1 MNQTIQPPST
11 IVVPQAR
18 PVGSDIVCQGQ
29 AAMPAEASGANAFPV
44 DRWALASAI
53 CGITAIVPVI
63 SQLAGIILGV
73 VALRRIRRAHR
84 QGLAPRGS
92 GWAIMGIS
100 LSLFMLLSWILIFA
114 VFGFVMSIFSDAAH
128 ALDKAMPARPS

>member
-1 MNQTIQPPST
+1 M
-11 IVVPQAR
+11 
-18 PVGSDIVCQGQ
+18 
-29 AAMPAEASGANAFPV
+29 
-44 DRWALASAI
+44 
-53 CGITAIVPVI
+53 
-63 SQLAGIILGV
+63 GV

-100 LSLFMLLSWILIFA
+100 LSLFMLLSWVLIFA

-128 ALDKAMPARPS
+128 ALDKSMPARPS